1 MILTCS
7 EISAQIELR
16 LAGQLS
22 ATALAAWALDT
33 FYAIEQA
40 ALTVAEAD
48 ATAVAEVLDALMF
61 ADDARFA
68 LDDTEMQRLIARLQ
82 SP

>member
-1 MILTCS
+1 MILTRS
-7 EISAQIELR
+7 EISAQIERR

-22 ATALAAWALDT
+22 AEALATWALDT
-33 FYAIEQA
+33 FYALEQA
-40 ALTVAEAD
+40 ELTVAEAD
-48 ATAVAEVLDALMF
+48 TAPVAEVLDALMF